1 MKRRISLD
9 CDGVIADV
17 ESFFIEYYKDYFGN
31 SVPQDFIQ
39 ACYNGKLEKYVQK
52 ENIDFNI
59 IKDFF
64 KEYEADLF
72 LSLPKLQII
81 SGAKEGIK
89 EITRKGIEI
98 IVNSYRPSKYMDI
111 TQDTEKITEDWFE
124 RNGIYVPIHLAENKE
139 EKCNNIKDEIYYCH
153 VDDDPIILKQLPI
166 SRIKP
171 ILLNSHY
178 KQSEEKYLQFH
189 SWSGLT
195 KFLTGEK
202 NV

>member
-17 ESFFIEYYKDYFGN
+17 KSFFIGYFTNHFGN
-31 SVPQDFIQ
+31 PAPPDFIQ
-39 ACYNGKLEKYVQK
+39 ACYNGKLEEYSQK
-52 ENIDFNI
+52 ENIDFYM

-64 KEYEADLF
+64 RKYEKDLF
-72 LSLPKLQII
+72 LSLPKLKVI

-89 EITRKGIEI
+89 EITQNDIEI
-98 IVNSYRPSKYMDI
+98 IVNSYRPSKYLDI

-124 RNGIYVPIHLAENKE
+124 RNGIYIPIHLAENKE
-139 EKCNNIKDEIYYCH
+139 EKCNNIKGGIYYCH
-153 VDDDPIILKQLPI
+153 VDDNPIILKQLYT

-171 ILLNSHY
+171 ILLNSNY
-178 KQSEEKYLQFH
+178 RQSEDKYLQFH